1 MKLIDGWRAQWLKF
15 WSVRLNLIGNALLT
29 LLLAFPDI
37 ARETWANLPDDLK
50 ALLPVQLAYWI
61 PVLIFGAATFARLVR
76 QKGVQNG

>member
-1 MKLIDGWRAQWLKF
+1 MKLIDDWRERWLKF
-15 WSVRLNLIGNALLT
+15 WSVRLNLIGNGLLA

-50 ALLPVQLAYWI
+50 ALLPVRVAYWI

-76 QKGVQNG
+76 QKGADNG